1 MVMKVFFALLVLIF
15 SFQSWTKA
23 DDIRDFEIEGMSIG
37 DSLLDYFS
45 EKKIIENKLNYNYG
59 KKGFYASGFYKER
72 FYETYDS
79 VEIHLKDND
88 KNYIIYSLDG
98 LIFYDEDIKKCHKKQ
113 NEIKIELLKTFENS
127 KMIDSGIQEL
137 NADKSGNS
145 TLKTYYWRLNAGNL
159 VGLECYNWS
168 DKIVEESSWK
178 DNLRISL
185 VNKEF
190 NDWLP

>member
-1 MVMKVFFALLVLIF
+1 
-15 SFQSWTKA
+15 
-23 DDIRDFEIEGMSIG
+23 
-37 DSLLDYFS
+37 
-45 EKKIIENKLNYNYG
+45 
-59 KKGFYASGFYKER
+59 
-72 FYETYDS
+72 
-79 VEIHLKDND
+79 
-88 KNYIIYSLDG
+88 
-98 LIFYDEDIKKCHKKQ
+98 
-113 NEIKIELLKTFENS
+113 
-127 KMIDSGIQEL
+127 MIDSGIQEL

-145 TLKTYYWRLNAGNL
+145 TLKTYYWRLNAGNI